1 MVSLVCALLYS
12 MLVTAKVYFARHF
25 IRHFVVRPYQ
35 GSLHNVAVLQPI
47 LSGDPLLAQT
57 LGTSL
62 KLLPE
67 AHFYWLIDTADTRA
81 QIVTEALKQQHPAL
95 NIHILQYQQAPAGI
109 NPKLFKLE
117 AVLPLC
123 QQPYLL
129 VLDDD
134 TSITAASLRA
144 MLGELEQHTIATGL
158 PYYHQG
164 NTPYSA
170 LLAGFVNNNAA
181 TTYLATLPFMAPVT
195 INGMC
200 YAIKR
205 EALLALGGFAPV
217 LHHLT
222 DDLAVAELVLASGG
236 SIAQLPQQQQ
246 IQTHLATAR
255 AYWQQMHR
263 WYLFA
268 QLLFVRK
275 SRRIQGV
282 MALLY
287 GLPPLL
293 CWLMLLALLWQP
305 SFTAV
310 LACAGALTLKLWLT
324 RQLYDSADTQNPAAV
339 LLALLSE
346 YLQLLHLIH
355 ALCSKRI
362 RWRSRYYRVYASDKF
377 ELLKP

>member
-1 MVSLVCALLYS
+1 MVSIVFAVLYG
-12 MLVTAKVYFARHF
+12 MLAAAKAYFARRF
-25 IRHFVVRPYQ
+25 IRHFVARSYQ
-35 GSLHNVAVLQPI
+35 GGLHDVAVLQPI
-47 LSGDPLLAQT
+47 LSGDPLLEQT
-57 LGTSL
+57 LRTSL
-62 KLLPE
+62 RLLPQ
-67 AHFYWLIDTADTRA
+67 AHFYWLTDTADA
-81 QIVTEALKQQHPAL
+81 QAQTITVALKQQHPVL
-95 NIHILQYQQAPAGI
+95 NIHLLQYEQAPAGI
-109 NPKLFKLE
+109 NPKMFKLA

-134 TSITAASLRA
+134 TSITSNSLRA
-144 MLGELEQHTIATGL
+144 MLGELDQHTIATGL
-158 PYYHQG
+158 PYYHHG
-164 NTPYSA
+164 NTGYSA
-170 LLAGFVNNNAA
+170 LLASFVNNNAA

-205 EALLALGGFAPV
+205 DTLLALGGFAPV

-222 DDLAVAELVLASGG
+222 DDLAVAELVLAGGG

-268 QLLFVRK
+268 KLLFARK
-275 SRRIQGV
+275 PRHIQAI

-305 SFTAV
+305 S
-310 LACAGALTLKLWLT
+310 LAALLTCAGALTLKLWLT
-324 RQLYDSADTQNPAAV
+324 RQLNGAVPGQQAGSV

-346 YLQLLHLIH
+346 YLQLLHVVH

-377 ELLKP
+377 EPLKP